1 MAGNTE
7 KTWIPLSARPR
18 EQTFT
23 SPGNV
28 VIPYGRYRATVEGRG
43 GTGISGTIT
52 GYNTNYNI
60 AYPIANQ
67 PIAGYNTNYN
77 VVYPIA
83 NRPIAGYNTNYNIAY
98 PIANRPIAGYNT
110 NYNIAYPIANQPI
123 ANQPIANYN
132 VAYPVAGFNVSYP
145 QAGFNS
151 PTGGVLSGVGVY
163 TQKQTQCQGGTAQ
176 SQHGYLKGSCPAP
189 FSTDPYNVICQNY
202 GLGNAISTF
211 EQVNK
216 CDFYYNPITPGNA
229 KYNVAYGANYNVSFP
244 AGNYNTNYNT
254 NYNIAYPIANRPIA
268 GYNTNYNIAYPIA
281 NQPIA
286 GYNTNYNIA
295 YPIANQPIAGY
306 NTNYNVVYPI
316 ANQPIAGYNPG
327 NPAPS
332 TTVLGVTL
340 PGGGVSGGIGQLAP
354 TVPAT
359 LVDYWKFPDAAPS
372 ATYPVTV
379 PTGGSITVKI
389 E

>member
-7 KTWIPLSARPR
+7 KTWIPLSTRPR

-43 GTGISGTIT
+43 GTGVSGTIT
-52 GYNTNYNI
+52 
-60 AYPIANQ
+60 
-67 PIAGYNTNYN
+67 GYNTNYN

-83 NRPIAGYNTNYNIAY
+83 NQPISGYNTNYNVAY
-98 PIANRPIAGYNT
+98 PIANQPISGYNT
-110 NYNIAYPIANQPI
+110 NYNVAYPIANQPI
-123 ANQPIANYN
+123 ASQPIANYN
-132 VAYPVAGFNVSYP
+132 VAYPVAGYNVSYP
-145 QAGFNS
+145 TGGYNS
-151 PTGGVLSGVGVY
+151 PTGGTVSGIGVY
-163 TQKQTQCQGGTAQ
+163 TQIQTQCQGGPLST
-176 SQHGYLKGSCPAP
+176 QHGYLKGSCPAP
-189 FSTDPYNVICQNY
+189 TSIAPYDFGCQNF
-202 GLGNAISTF
+202 GLGNAIASF

-216 CDFYYNPITPGNA
+216 CDFYYNPITPGNIF
-229 KYNVAYGANYNVSFP
+229 YNVSYGVNYNVSYP

-254 NYNIAYPIANRPIA
+254 NYNVAYPIA
-268 GYNTNYNIAYPIA
+268 T
-281 NQPIA
+281 QPIA
-286 GYNTNYNIA
+286 GYNTNYNVA

-327 NPAPS
+327 SPGQATN
-332 TTVLGVTL
+332 VLGVTF

-354 TVPAT
+354 TISAT
-359 LVDYWKFPDAAPS
+359 LVDYWKYPDSAPS